1 LKQTQN
7 ATHFNPFRL
16 VNSTLS
22 LAFVC
27 LLGACAS
34 TGSSPAVVPSSAP
47 ANAALSAPN
56 IAPNIAPNSATHS
69 ATRSATPSAPISQAS
84 SARMLNGDLS
94 SKAAAPV
101 LKPSD
106 KSSDKS
112 PDTKAATAPKLEA
125 LNPSLDAKP
134 AKEPGT
140 TPDKAETSGKLA
152 DAGAPPQLSPAEEK
166 DLWERIRR
174 GFSMPELDTPLVAE
188 KERSY
193 LAQPAYLQ
201 RMMTR
206 GGRYLYFIVEELE
219 RRKMPTELALLP
231 FVESAMNPVAMSSAK
246 ASGLWQF
253 IPSTGR
259 AYDLNQNWWVDNRRD
274 VVKSTHAALDY
285 LQKIYAMHGNDWFLA
300 LASYNWGEGSVG
312 RAVRSAKAKGLS
324 GDYLSLNMP
333 NETRHYVPKLLALKH
348 IVQRSEALNVSLP
361 TMLNKPYFVTLE
373 KTRPIDL
380 KLAAK
385 FAGMTVDE
393 FVGLN
398 PAHNRPVIA
407 ASKNNEIKLPADR
420 VDAFLEAVKK
430 HSSDNLVMASW
441 QPYTVKPGETLSQV
455 AQRGGVPEAEIRKA
469 NGLRPESKILPGT
482 NLLVPH
488 AEVAD
493 ERKVESFVA
502 PRVYEQVNIPSQ
514 YHKVSKKETLA
525 SIAQRY
531 GLSVA
536 SLKAWNGIKKTVA
549 KGMNLLVR
557 PAYAQTV
564 LTAESGERQ
573 VVSSTAARSAA
584 VQVKVED
591 VEEVVEKSKPT
602 KVAVVNPAVKESSGS
617 KNPEK
622 PVASKDKASVK
633 ETVKETVKATVKDN
647 AKNAS
652 KNSSKT
658 KAASKSTAASKSVVS
673 TKDSKASK
681 GRKLA
686 EAKDDSRKAS
696 KSMKSKAQTK
706 VAKDSSKN
714 AQKKQKRV

>member
-1 LKQTQN
+1 MKQTQN
-7 ATHFNPFRL
+7 ATPSNTSNL
-16 VNSTLS
+16 TTIAVAISLITL
-22 LAFVC
+22 
-27 LLGACAS
+27 
-34 TGSSPAVVPSSAP
+34 
-47 ANAALSAPN
+47 LSACTS
-56 IAPNIAPNSATHS
+56 IGSGQAP
-69 ATRSATPSAPISQAS
+69 APISQAS
-84 SARMLNGDLS
+84 
-94 SKAAAPV
+94 AANANV
-101 LKPSD
+101 ALKPMAVATPAPKPSE
-106 KSSDKS
+106 KSGEKLVE
-112 PDTKAATAPKLEA
+112 TKPGAANKRPATAPIDRTMGSAAASQNGNSTGTSA
-125 LNPSLDAKP
+125 LAGNNAQGTASSGGA
-134 AKEPGT
+134 AAGT
-140 TPDKAETSGKLA
+140 TTTPNGATGPVVTPSGTMLA
-152 DAGAPPQLSPAEEK
+152 SNTDSATGKDPSIGQGQTDAAGKSVEAGAPPQLSPAEEK

-174 GFSMPELDTPLVAE
+174 GFSMPELDTTLVAD

-219 RRKMPTELALLP
+219 RRKMPTEIALLP

-348 IVQRSEALNVSLP
+348 IVQRSEALNLSLP
-361 TMLNKPYFVTLE
+361 VMPNKPYFVTIE

-380 KLAAK
+380 KLAAR

-420 VDAFLEAVKK
+420 VESFLEAVKK
-430 HSSDNLVMASW
+430 HSDGNLVMASW
-441 QPYTVKPGETLSQV
+441 QPYTVKAGETLSQV
-455 AQRGGVPEAEIRKA
+455 AQRGGVPEAEILKA
-469 NGLRPESKILPGT
+469 NGLRAESRILPGT

-488 AEVAD
+488 TEVAD

-502 PRVYEQVNIPSQ
+502 PRVYEQVNVPGQ
-514 YHKVSKKETLA
+514 YHTVGKKENL
-525 SIAQRY
+525 SGIALRY

-536 SLKAWNGIKKTVA
+536 TLKAWNGIKQTA
-549 KGMNLLVR
+549 ARGMNLLVR

-564 LTAESGERQ
+564 LTAETGQRQ
-573 VVSSTAARSAA
+573 VVSSTAARAA
-584 VQVKVED
+584 PVAVKAEA
-591 VEEVVEKSKPT
+591 VEEVAEKSKPAT
-602 KVAVVNPAVKESSGS
+602 TVQPAVSKSAKTTPVSKKREKVAA
-617 KNPEK
+617 
-622 PVASKDKASVK
+622 A
-633 ETVKETVKATVKDN
+633 
-647 AKNAS
+647 AS
-652 KNSSKT
+652 KNSTKT
-658 KAASKSTAASKSVVS
+658 KVGAKSSPIA
-673 TKDSKASK
+673 K
-681 GRKLA
+681 GKKVA
-686 EAKDDSRKAS
+686 EAKDVGRKAP
-696 KSMKSKAQTK
+696 KTVKAKVSGK
-706 VAKDSSKN
+706 VAKESGKKSKR
-714 AQKKQKRV
+714 A